1 MSSLFDFHGI
11 APAAVEG
18 MVYSLIEGT
27 ILALLIY
34 LVLRLV
40 PRKNSGTRFTVWF
53 TTLLAVTILPFLTSP
68 SLRAGAVVSAT
79 GSASRHGLFTL
90 PASWAAWAFLA
101 WAVIAMAGLLRVA
114 VGFWQVLRLRKSC
127 VPIDPKMLPTIP
139 PGPDRHFSQ
148 VGGAD
153 RRGIPEPRSP
163 APLLVG

>member
-53 TTLLAVTILPFLTSP
+53 T
-68 SLRAGAVVSAT
+68 G
-79 GSASRHGLFTL
+79 
-90 PASWAAWAFLA
+90 
-101 WAVIAMAGLLRVA
+101 
-114 VGFWQVLRLRKSC
+114 
-127 VPIDPKMLPTIP
+127 
-139 PGPDRHFSQ
+139 
-148 VGGAD
+148 
-153 RRGIPEPRSP
+153 
-163 APLLVG
+163 